1 MIDQFIENVEPD
13 LCIFNII
20 ESLFKYKFIKNLVAN
35 ELPDSSPRFVL
46 YKYDLNRDPA
56 YQQPTLA
63 FIHFNPWDT
72 EVPIKRMYSES
83 KKEILRQ
90 IKGYKEFE
98 INDIREVNLE
108 WFHHKVTNFL
118 SSIVHFHSQQ
128 VFFFLKG
135 NWINWKSV

>member
-1 MIDQFIENVEPD
+1 LILKCSIKDKKILIDQFIENVEPD
-13 LCIFNII
+13 L
-20 ESLFKYKFIKNLVAN
+20 LAN

-108 WFHHKVTNFL
+108 WFHHKVIGLTGKA
-118 SSIVHFHSQQ
+118 SEQ
-128 VFFFLKG
+128 K
-135 NWINWKSV
+135 